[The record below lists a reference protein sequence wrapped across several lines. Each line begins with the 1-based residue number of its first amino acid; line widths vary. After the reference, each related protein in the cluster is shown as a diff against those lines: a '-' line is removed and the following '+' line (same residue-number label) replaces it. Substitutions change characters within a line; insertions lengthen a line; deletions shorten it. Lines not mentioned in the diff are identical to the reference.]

1 MHEIKE
7 DEGLKWESRA
17 EVWVSKTCLGCGGP
31 RTERSKVGS
40 SVLQTQKRGMNTK
53 TQDQE
58 LVAIKM
64 GESVT

>member
-1 MHEIKE
+1 MQEIKE
-7 DEGLKWESRA
+7 QECLKWESRA
-17 EVWVSKTCLGCGGP
+17 EVWLSKTWLGCEGP

-64 GESVT
+64 GETVT